1 VNVVP
6 ITVEDTWYS
15 LQNLTP
21 GASYQVQLFTE
32 YDGKESIAYTSRNF
46 TTSKQNRYACSLLSN
61 TTNSYFDVSLSAHS
75 EAKESISPGLSK

>member
-1 VNVVP
+1 MQVLSLSEPSVNVVP
-6 ITVEDTWYS
+6 ITVDDTHYS

-46 TTSKQNRYACSLLSN
+46 TTSKQNR
-61 TTNSYFDVSLSAHS
+61 
-75 EAKESISPGLSK
+75 

>member
-1 VNVVP
+1 MGQICPLVIKGLSVVLYVLCSIQVLSLSEPSVNVVP
-6 ITVEDTWYS
+6 ITVEDTFYS

-46 TTSKQNRYACSLLSN
+46 TTSK
-61 TTNSYFDVSLSAHS
+61 
-75 EAKESISPGLSK
+75 